1 MEGLRDSKLGEGQ
14 QWGKNSSSKDKVD
27 WGRRPTYIGTPESN
41 RYAHS
46 PHRAVL
52 PLQGAV
58 LPLGRLWPFE
68 TQQRS
73 GERQI
78 ESQSGTTAG
87 GSGSTTGGAVLPL
100 PPTVLPLRLR
110 AEGRREEEA
119 RAVLAAVVATV
130 LPLISGTTACY
141 YRCYYRES
149 RHEDCSLESTRQQ
162 RTTRPVVPPG
172 QQAVLPLQQRYCR
185 LWPIGCTTARAAVL
199 PLASESQL
207 LKTETAITSA
217 NELQIEQTQACWID
231 DDMGYPN
238 SDWLY

>member
-58 LPLGRLWPFE
+58 LPLGRLWPLE
-68 TQQRS
+68 NQRRR
-73 GERQI
+73 GKRHR
-78 ESQSGTTAG
+78 SGTTAG

-130 LPLISGTTACY
+130 LPLTSGTTAAAC
-141 YRCYYRES
+141 
-149 RHEDCSLESTRQQ
+149 
-162 RTTRPVVPPG
+162 G
-172 QQAVLPLQQRYCR
+172 
-185 LWPIGCTTARAAVL
+185 TTACSSP
-199 PLASESQL
+199 PLLQH
-207 LKTETAITSA
+207 KRWTTSRKRKVV
-217 NELQIEQTQACWID
+217 
-231 DDMGYPN
+231 MGTIRVCT
-238 SDWLY
+238 